1 MPSRLM
7 FAVAALLSACSL
19 AKAPRP
25 NAEQLDNRIRVRV
38 VGRESES
45 VLSADHFVFL
55 TVCGPDGT
63 RFGSRSRIT
72 IATSSEGIALGLSV
86 NIERSADLADLAF
99 EEVPDSVSKWT
110 TDIVLPTGYT
120 LCFDPGSYYVYRIVD
135 FGKTMAADLNPEV
148 RIGAPSKDGAQYFEL
163 QPSAGPLLKVAA
175 MPPGWPLK

>member
-63 RFGSRSRIT
+63 RSGSRSQLLR
-72 IATSSEGIALGLSV
+72 
-86 NIERSADLADLAF
+86 
-99 EEVPDSVSKWT
+99 VSHRRLRQ
-110 TDIVLPTGYT
+110 D
-120 LCFDPGSYYVYRIVD
+120 DGS
-135 FGKTMAADLNPEV
+135 
-148 RIGAPSKDGAQYFEL
+148 
-163 QPSAGPLLKVAA
+163 GPQS
-175 MPPGWPLK
+175 